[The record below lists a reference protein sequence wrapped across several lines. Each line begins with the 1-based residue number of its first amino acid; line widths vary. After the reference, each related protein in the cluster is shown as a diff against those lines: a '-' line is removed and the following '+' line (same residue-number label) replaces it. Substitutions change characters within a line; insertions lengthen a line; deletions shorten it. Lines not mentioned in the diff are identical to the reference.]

1 MSVHYTK
8 NYTNQVRL
16 WTELYAGYS
25 QSVHKYQMENAD
37 LSNDTCHRYTLNL
50 CKNICQDMVSLINGD
65 GIDLRVVID
74 NNPENTENYN
84 EDLVTDL
91 DVAFDLNVFLN
102 YYEKC
107 LATGRMFVF
116 PYRDQFG
123 NIEID
128 YLVGDTFAVNGWTRN
143 RPKEVTYKKYI
154 SDVQEIKV
162 VATQIEDDEIYVE
175 FFNTKDS
182 LPLPDPYFMKGKLNY
197 FQPAI
202 ANNLMLNTNGI
213 RIAKEEEF
221 VKRLATYMPDFE
233 IYLQWDSF
241 ENTALN
247 KLRGADLLE
256 LHYKAMEHLNKYN
269 LSTTLVVTLQRGVNN
284 HEIGKIIEYALKQP
298 CVRGVTFQPVQ
309 VAGRNEKFD
318 PSTERYTMTEVR
330 RDILDQTSFF
340 TEDDLIPVP
349 CNPDALVMGYAL
361 KLEGEVIP
369 LTRYINP
376 ADLLDNSKNTI
387 VYEQDERLHQHV
399 LKMFSTANS
408 VETVTGDLNE
418 LMCCLPFVKAPNL
431 GYDNLFRIIIMNFID
446 AYNFDV
452 RAIKKSCVHIVH
464 KDKIIPFETMNLFYR
479 NGKDKQLEEL
489 RKLQVI

>member
-1 MSVHYTK
+1 MPERSWIYYDYTISLCSKCLRRISAKIVFENDNVYMIK
-8 NYTNQVRL
+8 NCP
-16 WTELYAGYS
+16 EHG
-25 QSVHKYQMENAD
+25 ME
-37 LSNDTCHRYTLNL
+37 
-50 CKNICQDMVSLINGD
+50 KVLIATD
-65 GIDLRVVID
+65 IEYYKRIR
-74 NNPENTENYN
+74 NYN
-84 EDLVTDL
+84 KRSEIPLKFNTPTLYGCPYDCGLCPDHEQHSCLTLVEITDRCNL
-91 DVAFDLNVFLN
+91 TCPTCYA
-102 YYEKC
+102 ESS
-107 LATGRMFVF
+107 
-116 PYRDQFG
+116 PHFG
-123 NIEID
+123 NHRTLDEVRSMLDLIVANEGNPDVVQISGGEPTIHPQFFEILD
-128 YLVGDTFAVNGWTRN
+128 EAKK
-143 RPKEVTYKKYI
+143 RP
-154 SDVQEIKV
+154 IKH
-162 VATQIEDDEIYVE
+162 
-175 FFNTKDS
+175 
-182 LPLPDPYFMKGKLNY
+182 
-197 FQPAI
+197 
-202 ANNLMLNTNGI
+202 LMLNTNGI

-241 ENTALN
+241 ENEALN

-318 PSTERYTMTEVR
+318 PSKERYTLTEVR
-330 RDILDQTSFF
+330 KDILDQTNFF
-340 TEDDLIPVP
+340 NENDLIPVP

-361 KLEGEVIP
+361 KLDEEIIP

-387 VYEQDERLHQHV
+387 VYEQDERLHRHV

-408 VETVTGDLNE
+408 VETVTEELKE
-418 LMCCLPFVKAPNL
+418 LMCCLPFVKAPDLSYN
-431 GYDNLFRIIIMNFID
+431 NLFRIIIMNFID

-479 NGKDKQLEEL
+479 NGKDKLLDEL
-489 RKLQVI
+489 RKLHIV